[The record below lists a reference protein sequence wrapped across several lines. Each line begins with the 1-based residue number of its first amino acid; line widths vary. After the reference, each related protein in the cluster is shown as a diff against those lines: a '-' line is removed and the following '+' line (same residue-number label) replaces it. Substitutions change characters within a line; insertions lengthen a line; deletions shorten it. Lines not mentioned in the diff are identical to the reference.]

1 MFYRLNCFND
11 GFKKKIK
18 IQFKMNSDSKLSAE
32 IILFDP
38 LGYKIDRITI
48 INDFDIEKL
57 INLI

>member
-1 MFYRLNCFND
+1 
-11 GFKKKIK
+11 
-18 IQFKMNSDSKLSAE
+18 MNSDSKLSSE